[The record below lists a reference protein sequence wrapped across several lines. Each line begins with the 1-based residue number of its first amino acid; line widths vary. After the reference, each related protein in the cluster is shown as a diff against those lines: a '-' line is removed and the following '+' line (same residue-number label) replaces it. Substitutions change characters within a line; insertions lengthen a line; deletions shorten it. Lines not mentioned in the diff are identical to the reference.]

1 MVEVHVLTGWRKFP
15 NANAYAIGDDGTLRL
30 IEVGPA
36 PEYGFKRWI
45 ALFAPGGWQGLTT
58 DEAEERPELGFRP
71 RREFGAPRTHPGQ
84 GRVAL

>member
-30 IEVGPA
+30 VEVGPA
-36 PEYGFKRWI
+36 PEYAFKRWI

-58 DEAEERPELGFRP
+58 DEAEER
-71 RREFGAPRTHPGQ
+71 REFGFHLRREPPRTRPGQ
-84 GRVAL
+84 GK